1 MGAVIKTFNWIFV
14 VLIVAS
20 SEFTWAGQFPAQARL
35 FAGVL
40 SAKPSEVN
48 QEMALQGLKE
58 FNSIPQYGV
67 EITYPAAKYFD
78 AGIRYQKRY
87 LKNEEVNPTPNSGY
101 NALLDQD
108 TILLIARIPFL
119 KTENVRLD
127 VFGGVGGSNTTFKIK
142 SATQD
147 GELSRRESND
157 WLASLNTAVGGS
169 VAIGAK
175 NFYLVFE
182 AGVESNKVDSFKRS
196 GNINTNIQKVDLSGG
211 YFTVGLMFDGITAT
225 TK

>member
-1 MGAVIKTFNWIFV
+1 METVIQTFSW
-14 VLIVAS
+14 VLTALIMACADI
-20 SEFTWAGQFPAQARL
+20 TWAGQFPAQARL

-40 SAKPSEVN
+40 SSNPSELN
-48 QEMALQGLKE
+48 QEMTSQGLKE
-58 FNSIPQYGV
+58 FRSIPQYGV
-67 EITYPAAKYFD
+67 EITYPAAKYLD

-108 TILLIARIPFL
+108 TILLIARVPL
-119 KTENVRLD
+119 WKSDNVRLD
-127 VFGGVGGSNTTFKIK
+127 VFGGLGGSNTTLKIK

-157 WLASLNTAVGGS
+157 WLASLNTAAGGS
-169 VAIGAK
+169 VAVGFKSI
-175 NFYLVFE
+175 YLVFE
-182 AGVESNKVDSFKRS
+182 GGFESNKVDSFKRN
-196 GNINTNIQKVDLSGG
+196 GNINSNIQSVDLSGG

-225 TK
+225 TR